1 MTKMLRNSQSV
12 FFALLVILAALG
24 QPLSRLRLSLI
35 VPLAA
40 DTLHVQGLEVSL
52 AQYWVTSV
60 DTNGHRGLLMLFD
73 ANNGRLIRSAD
84 VQDGIRYH
92 PGGVSADGDSLWI
105 PVAEYRRQSTSVIQK
120 REKNTLELQY
130 SFPVQDHIGAI
141 AVSPEGIVGANWDA
155 RRFYVW
161 DRNGKELRA
170 VPNPSS
176 VAIQDMKFDAGH
188 LIGGGTRTD
197 KAGVVIWFEW
207 PSLKVI
213 REIDIGK
220 TDRGH
225 PYTREGF
232 AIRSQKVWFL
242 PEDNDSRVFLF
253 ELVP

>member
-1 MTKMLRNSQSV
+1 MLRSTQSV
-12 FFALLVILAALG
+12 FFALLVILAAVG
-24 QPLSRLRLSLI
+24 QTFRGLRLTRT

-40 DTLHVQGLEVSL
+40 DTFHVQGLEAGP

-60 DTNGHRGLLMLFD
+60 DTSGHRGLLMLFD
-73 ANNGRLIRSAD
+73 ANNGQLIRSAD

-92 PGGVSADGDSLWI
+92 AGGLSADGGSLWI
-105 PVAEYRRQSTSVIQK
+105 PVAEYRKQSTSVIQK
-120 REKNTLELQY
+120 REKNTLQLQY
-130 SFPVQDHIGAI
+130 SFPVKDHIGAI
-141 AVSPEGIVGANWDA
+141 AVVPEGIVGANWDA
-155 RRFYVW
+155 RTFYLW
-161 DRNGKELRA
+161 DRNGKELRV

-188 LIGGGTRTD
+188 LIGGGTRTE

-213 REIDIGK
+213 REMNVDK
-220 TDRGH
+220 TDRGY

-232 AIRSQKVWFL
+232 AIRGEKVWFL
-242 PEDNDSRVFLF
+242 PEDNNSRVFLF